1 MKNIANNVAKKILV
15 ALAASIKKD
24 VITTTEAWT
33 LFSKPEEKN
42 IPAKMFRKPSK
53 EDLQHLIALRD
64 NVKNVLRGKARKRC
78 AYCRRPMG
86 SHNISWHIEHIK
98 PKAKF
103 PELIFD
109 MSNLVFA
116 CIDCNYTKNNQID
129 GAKKYIFDIIHPGTP
144 GFSYAGELEYVQLT
158 TEHLHIL
165 KYDPISDEGKSTYR
179 RLKLDRIEALEVV
192 SGLNSTVREI
202 SHKIDDA
209 IVEFCK
215 NGEHEDIG
223 QFLTGLK
230 LQLATHK

>member
-1 MKNIANNVAKKILV
+1 MKNIANKIAKKILI
-15 ALAASIKKD
+15 ALASSIKNN

-33 LFSKPEEKN
+33 LFSRPEEKN
-42 IPAKMFRKPSK
+42 IPVKMLRKPSK
-53 EDLQHLIALRD
+53 EDLQYLIALRD
-64 NVKNVLRGKARKRC
+64 EVKSILRVKARKRC

-86 SHNISWHIEHIK
+86 SHNISWHIEHIR

-116 CIDCNYTKNNQID
+116 CIDCNYTKNNQVD
-129 GAKKYIFDIIHPGTP
+129 GAKQYVFDIIHPGVD
-144 GFSYAGELEYVQLT
+144 GFSYVGELEYVQLT

-165 KYDPISDEGKSTYR
+165 KYDPISDEGKSTYV

-202 SHKIDDA
+202 SHRIDDA
-209 IVEFCK
+209 IVELCK
-215 NGEHEDIG
+215 DGDREDIG

-230 LQLATHK
+230 LQLVTHK